1 MTQLDDTKNDHR
13 YRLVSSLFVRALG
26 LIYLVAFASLSTQVT
41 GLAGSDGILPIAD
54 KLQRLSSGN
63 LFEDVL
69 RLPTLFW
76 LDASDQSLL
85 GATVAGCIVSLLI
98 VLQLRLRT
106 SLALAFA
113 LYLSL
118 YNACQPF
125 LHFQWDG
132 LLLEAGFLALWLTP
146 DSRVVVL
153 LFRWLLFR
161 LRFESGLSKLL
172 SGDSAWPDLTA
183 LRTYFEVQ
191 PLPGPFAWYAHH
203 LPDWLLSFGA
213 GATLFVEILVPLMMF
228 LPRPWRFAAAWL
240 TILWQLLIILTS
252 NHNWFNLLTIA
263 LCLFLFDDRALRR
276 VLPQRARRAFA
287 WRPVQPLWPAAVRAR
302 AGGIAVALLAAFVI
316 AISAAQLRM
325 LVTREMPGGVIGTLV
340 GAMEQYRV
348 VNLYHVFPTMTRQ
361 RIELEILG
369 SIDGRVWKAYR
380 FRYKPG
386 DPARAPEMI
395 VPMQPRLDWEMW
407 FVPLHPRYLPWF
419 EHFLYALLD
428 NSPAVTALLAYNPF
442 ADAPPNML
450 RVEQYR
456 YRFSD
461 SETRRDT
468 GDWWTREYVGPFE
481 PLPGVA
487 RGVQESG
494 HAIRQ

>member
-1 MTQLDDTKNDHR
+1 MTQLDDTQNDHR
-13 YRLVSSLFVRALG
+13 YRLVSSLFVRLLG
-26 LIYLVAFASLSTQVT
+26 LIYLVAFASLSTQVV
-41 GLAGSDGILPIAD
+41 GLAGSHGILPIAD
-54 KLQRLSSGN
+54 ILQRQSSGN
-63 LFEDVL
+63 LFENIVH
-69 RLPTLFW
+69 LPTLFW
-76 LDASDQSLL
+76 LDVSDQALQ

-106 SLALAFA
+106 SLVLAFV

-132 LLLEAGFLALWLTP
+132 LLLEAGFLSLWLTP
-146 DSRVVVL
+146 DSRIVVL

-161 LRFESGLSKLL
+161 LRFESGVSKLL

-191 PLPGPFAWYAHH
+191 PLPGPFAWYAHN
-203 LPDWLLSFGA
+203 LPDWMLRLGT

-240 TILWQLLIILTS
+240 TILWQVLIILTS

-276 VLPQRARRAFA
+276 VMPDGLARLLA
-287 WRPVQPLWPAAVRAR
+287 WRPTQRLWPVPVGLK
-302 AGGIAVALLAAFVI
+302 AGGIMVVLLSAFVI
-316 AISAAQLRM
+316 VVSATQLRM
-325 LVTREMPGGVIGTLV
+325 LVTREQPGGVIGELV
-340 GAMEQYRV
+340 GAMEQYRI
-348 VNLYHVFPTMTRQ
+348 VNLYHVFPTMTKQ

-369 SIDGRVWKAYR
+369 SVDGKEWKAYR

-395 VPMQPRLDWEMW
+395 VPFQPRLDWEMW
-407 FVPLHPRYLPWF
+407 FVPLRPRYLPWF

-428 NSPAVTALLAYNPF
+428 NSPAVTALLEYNPF
-442 ADAPPNML
+442 EHTAPNML
-450 RVEQYR
+450 RVLKYR
-456 YRFSD
+456 YTFTD
-461 SETRRDT
+461 SETRNKT
-468 GDWWTREYVGPFE
+468 GDWWHREYEGPFD

-487 RGVQESG
+487 RVNDGP
-494 HAIRQ
+494 

>member
-1 MTQLDDTKNDHR
+1 MTQLDDTQNDHR
-13 YRLVSSLFVRALG
+13 YRLVSSLFVRLLG
-26 LIYLVAFASLSTQVT
+26 LIYLVAFASLSTQVV
-41 GLAGSDGILPIAD
+41 GLAGSNGILPIAEI
-54 KLQRLSSGN
+54 LQRQSSGN
-63 LFEDVL
+63 LFENIVH
-69 RLPTLFW
+69 LPTLFW
-76 LDASDQSLL
+76 LDASDQALQ

-106 SLALAFA
+106 SLALAFV

-132 LLLEAGFLALWLTP
+132 LLLEAGFLSLWLTP
-146 DSRVVVL
+146 DSRIVVW

-161 LRFESGLSKLL
+161 LRFESGVSKLL

-191 PLPGPFAWYAHH
+191 PLPGPFAWYAHN
-203 LPDWLLSFGA
+203 LPDWMLRLGT

-240 TILWQLLIILTS
+240 TILWQVLIILTS

-276 VLPQRARRAFA
+276 VMPDVLVRLLA
-287 WRPVQPLWPAAVRAR
+287 WRPTQRLWPAPAGVK
-302 AGGIAVALLAAFVI
+302 AGGIMVVLLSAFVI
-316 AISAAQLRM
+316 VVSAAQLRM
-325 LVTREMPGGVIGTLV
+325 LVTREQPGGVIGELV

-348 VNLYHVFPTMTRQ
+348 VNLYHVFPTMTKQ
-361 RIELEILG
+361 RIELEIFG
-369 SIDGRVWKAYR
+369 SVDGKEWKAYR

-395 VPMQPRLDWEMW
+395 VPFQPRLDWEMW
-407 FVPLHPRYLPWF
+407 FVPLRPRYLPWF

-428 NSPAVTALLAYNPF
+428 NSPSVTALLEFNPF
-442 ADAPPNML
+442 EHTAPNLL
-450 RVEQYR
+450 RVSKYR
-456 YRFSD
+456 YKFTD
-461 SETRRDT
+461 SETRNKT
-468 GDWWTREYVGPFE
+468 GDWWHREYEGPFD

-487 RGVQESG
+487 RVNDGP
-494 HAIRQ
+494 

>member
-1 MTQLDDTKNDHR
+1 MTQLDDTQNDHR
-13 YRLVSSLFVRALG
+13 YRLVSSLFVRLLG
-26 LIYLVAFASLSTQVT
+26 LIYLVAFASLSTQVV
-41 GLAGSDGILPIAD
+41 GLAGSHGILPIAD
-54 KLQRLSSGN
+54 ILERQSSGN
-63 LFEDVL
+63 LFENIVH
-69 RLPTLFW
+69 LPTLFW
-76 LDASDQSLL
+76 LNASDQALL

-106 SLALAFA
+106 SLVLAFV

-132 LLLEAGFLALWLTP
+132 LLLEAGFLSLWLTP
-146 DSRVVVL
+146 DSRIVVL

-161 LRFESGLSKLL
+161 LRFESGVSKLL

-191 PLPGPFAWYAHH
+191 PLPGPFAWYAHN
-203 LPDWLLSFGA
+203 LPDWMLRLGT

-240 TILWQLLIILTS
+240 TILWQVLIILTS

-276 VLPQRARRAFA
+276 VMPDGLARLLA
-287 WRPVQPLWPAAVRAR
+287 WRPTQRLWPVPVGLK
-302 AGGIAVALLAAFVI
+302 AGGIMVVLLSAFVI
-316 AISAAQLRM
+316 VVSATQLRM
-325 LVTREMPGGVIGTLV
+325 LVTREQPGGVIGELV
-340 GAMEQYRV
+340 GAMEQYRI
-348 VNLYHVFPTMTRQ
+348 VNLYHVFPTMTKQ

-369 SIDGRVWKAYR
+369 SVDGKEWKAYR

-395 VPMQPRLDWEMW
+395 VPFQPRLDWEMW
-407 FVPLHPRYLPWF
+407 FVPLRPRYLPWF

-428 NSPAVTALLAYNPF
+428 NSPAVTALLEYNPF
-442 ADAPPNML
+442 EHTAPNML
-450 RVEQYR
+450 RVLKYR
-456 YRFSD
+456 YTFTD
-461 SETRRDT
+461 SETRNKT
-468 GDWWTREYVGPFE
+468 GDWWHREYEGPFD

-487 RGVQESG
+487 RVNDGP
-494 HAIRQ
+494 

>member
-1 MTQLDDTKNDHR
+1 MTQLDDTQNDHR
-13 YRLVSSLFVRALG
+13 YRLVSSLFVRLLG
-26 LIYLVAFASLSTQVT
+26 LIYLVAFASLSTQVV
-41 GLAGSDGILPIAD
+41 GLAGSHGILPIAD
-54 KLQRLSSGN
+54 ILQRQSSGN
-63 LFEDVL
+63 LFENFVH
-69 RLPTLFW
+69 LPTLFW
-76 LDASDQSLL
+76 LDASDQALQ

-106 SLALAFA
+106 SLVLAFV

-132 LLLEAGFLALWLTP
+132 LLLEAGFLSLWLTP
-146 DSRVVVL
+146 DSRIVVL

-161 LRFESGLSKLL
+161 LRFESGVSKLL

-191 PLPGPFAWYAHH
+191 PLPGPFAWYAHN
-203 LPDWLLSFGA
+203 LPDWMLRLGT

-240 TILWQLLIILTS
+240 TILWQVLIILTS

-276 VLPQRARRAFA
+276 VMPDGLARLLA
-287 WRPVQPLWPAAVRAR
+287 WRPTQRLWPVPVGLK
-302 AGGIAVALLAAFVI
+302 AGGIMVVLLSAFVI
-316 AISAAQLRM
+316 VVSATQLRM
-325 LVTREMPGGVIGTLV
+325 LVTREQPGGVIGELV
-340 GAMEQYRV
+340 GAMEQYRI
-348 VNLYHVFPTMTRQ
+348 VNLYHVFPTMTKQ

-369 SIDGRVWKAYR
+369 SVDGKEWKAYR

-395 VPMQPRLDWEMW
+395 VPFQPRLDWEMW
-407 FVPLHPRYLPWF
+407 FVPLRPRYLPWF

-428 NSPAVTALLAYNPF
+428 NSPAVTALLEYNPF
-442 ADAPPNML
+442 EHTAPNML
-450 RVEQYR
+450 RVLKYR
-456 YRFSD
+456 YTFTD
-461 SETRRDT
+461 SETRNKT
-468 GDWWTREYVGPFE
+468 GDWWHREYEGPFD

-487 RGVQESG
+487 RVNDGP
-494 HAIRQ
+494 

>member
-1 MTQLDDTKNDHR
+1 MTQLNDVQNDHR
-13 YRLVSSLFVRALG
+13 YRLVSSLFVRVLG
-26 LIYLVAFASLSTQVT
+26 LIYLIAFASLSTQVE
-41 GLAGSDGILPIAD
+41 GLAGSNGILPIAVE
-54 KLQRLSSGN
+54 LQRQASGDAIGD
-63 LFEDVL
+63 FI

-76 LDASDQSLL
+76 LNASDPVLL
-85 GATVAGCIVSLLI
+85 GATIAGCIVSLLI

-146 DSRVVVL
+146 DSRIMVW

-161 LRFESGLSKLL
+161 LRFESGVSKLV

-183 LRTYFEVQ
+183 LYTYFEVQ
-191 PLPGPFAWYAHH
+191 PLPGPFAWYFHH
-203 LPDWLLSFGA
+203 MPDWLLRTGA

-228 LPRPWRFAAAWL
+228 LPRPWRFAAAWV
-240 TILWQLLIILTS
+240 TILWQVLIILTS

-276 VLPQRARRAFA
+276 VLPSTVLRMLA
-287 WRPVQPLWPAAVRAR
+287 WRPSQPLWPAAVGVKAHS
-302 AGGIAVALLAAFVI
+302 IAVVLLAALVI
-316 AISAAQLRM
+316 VISAAQLRM
-325 LVTREMPGGVIGTLV
+325 LVTRTLPGGDIGELV
-340 GAMEQYRV
+340 GAMEQYRI
-348 VNLYHVFPTMTRQ
+348 VNLYHVFPTMTKQ

-369 SIDGRVWKAYR
+369 SIDGKEWKAYH
-380 FRYKPG
+380 FRYKPD
-386 DPARAPEMI
+386 DPARAPRMI
-395 VPMQPRLDWEMW
+395 IPRQPRLDWEMW

-419 EHFLYALLD
+419 ERFLDALLE
-428 NSPAVTALLAYNPF
+428 NSPAVTALLEYNPF

-456 YRFSD
+456 YTFTDR
-461 SETRRDT
+461 ETRDKT
-468 GDWWTREYVGPFE
+468 GDWWRREYAGPFE

-487 RGVQESG
+487 RDGG
-494 HAIRQ
+494 GD

>member
-1 MTQLDDTKNDHR
+1 MTQLDDTQNDHR
-13 YRLVSSLFVRALG
+13 YRLVSSLFVRLLG
-26 LIYLVAFASLSTQVT
+26 LIYLVAFASLSTQVV
-41 GLAGSDGILPIAD
+41 GLAGSHGILPIAD
-54 KLQRLSSGN
+54 ILQRQSSGN
-63 LFEDVL
+63 LFENFVH
-69 RLPTLFW
+69 LPTLFW
-76 LDASDQSLL
+76 LDASDQALQ

-106 SLALAFA
+106 SLVLAFV

-132 LLLEAGFLALWLTP
+132 LLLEAGFLSLWLTP
-146 DSRVVVL
+146 DSRIVVL

-161 LRFESGLSKLL
+161 LRFESGVSKLL

-191 PLPGPFAWYAHH
+191 PLPGPFAWYAHN
-203 LPDWLLSFGA
+203 LPDWMLRLGT

-240 TILWQLLIILTS
+240 TILWQVLIILTS

-276 VLPQRARRAFA
+276 VMPDGLARLLA
-287 WRPVQPLWPAAVRAR
+287 WRPTQRLWPVPVGLK
-302 AGGIAVALLAAFVI
+302 AGGIMVVLLSAFVI
-316 AISAAQLRM
+316 VVSATQLRM
-325 LVTREMPGGVIGTLV
+325 LVTRVQPGGVIGELV
-340 GAMEQYRV
+340 GAMEQYRI
-348 VNLYHVFPTMTRQ
+348 VNLYHVFPTMTKQ

-369 SIDGRVWKAYR
+369 SVDGKEWKAYR

-395 VPMQPRLDWEMW
+395 VPFQPRLDWEMW
-407 FVPLHPRYLPWF
+407 FVPLRPRYLPWF

-428 NSPAVTALLAYNPF
+428 NSPAVTALLEYNPF
-442 ADAPPNML
+442 EHTAPNML
-450 RVEQYR
+450 RVLKYR
-456 YRFSD
+456 YTFTD
-461 SETRRDT
+461 SETRNKT
-468 GDWWTREYVGPFE
+468 GDWWHREYEGPFD

-487 RGVQESG
+487 RVNDGP
-494 HAIRQ
+494 

>member
-1 MTQLDDTKNDHR
+1 MTQVTNVQNAHHF
-13 YRLVSSLFVRALG
+13 RLVSSLFVRLLG
-26 LIYLVAFASLSTQVT
+26 LIYLVAFGSLSTQIE
-41 GLAGSDGILPIAD
+41 GLVGSSGILPIASE
-54 KLQRLSSGN
+54 LQRQATGN
-63 LFEDVL
+63 MLENVIH
-69 RLPTLFW
+69 LPTLFW
-76 LDASDQSLL
+76 LNASDQALL
-85 GATVAGCIVSLLI
+85 GATVAGCLVSLLI
-98 VLQLRLRT
+98 VLQRWLRS
-106 SLALAFA
+106 SLVFAFV

-118 YNACQPF
+118 YNVCQPF
-125 LHFQWDG
+125 MHFQWDG

-146 DSRVVVL
+146 DSRAVVW

-161 LRFESGLSKLL
+161 LRFESGVSKLF

-191 PLPGPFAWYAHH
+191 PLPGPFAWFAHQ
-203 LPDWLLSFGA
+203 LPDWLLRLGT

-240 TILWQLLIILTS
+240 TILWQVLIILTS

-263 LCLFLFDDRALRR
+263 LCLFLFDDRALYR
-276 VLPQRARRAFA
+276 VIPEELVRLLS
-287 WRPVQPLWPAAVRAR
+287 WRPTQPLWSAAIGKR
-302 AGGIAVALLAAFVI
+302 AGGVAVALLTVLVI
-316 AISAAQLRM
+316 VISAAQLRM
-325 LVTREMPGGVIGTLV
+325 LVTRVMPGGAIGALV
-340 GAMEQYRV
+340 GAMEQYRI

-369 SIDGRVWKAYR
+369 SVDGEKWKAYR

-386 DPARAPEMI
+386 DPSHAPEMI
-395 VPMQPRLDWEMW
+395 VPFQPRLDWEMW

-419 EHFLYALLD
+419 EQFLYALLD
-428 NSPAVTALLAYNPF
+428 NSPSVTGLLEFNPF

-456 YRFSD
+456 YTFTSR
-461 SETRRDT
+461 ETRNQT
-468 GDWWTREYVGPFE
+468 GNWWHREYEGAFE

-487 RGVQESG
+487 RDDDGS
-494 HAIRQ
+494 